1 MCAVAEYPLKACRIA
16 YGEALCELGAVRG
29 RVVVLDADL
38 AKATGT
44 HLFAKAYPDRF
55 FDLGIAEQNLVG
67 TAAGLAA
74 GGLVPF
80 VSTFALFGT
89 GRAFEQVRN
98 SVCYARLNVKLAAT
112 HAGLTVGEDGGSHQS
127 VEDISLMRSLP
138 NMTVVVP
145 ADAHQTRQAV
155 LAAAA
160 FDGPVYLRIS
170 RPPAPVFLE
179 PEAPFTLGRADVLR
193 EGTDVTIAATGLMV
207 FRALQAAEIL
217 SRRGLSASVVNVHTI
232 KPLDEE
238 TLERL
243 ARRTGAV
250 LTVEEHSI
258 IGGLGSAVAEALG
271 ERYPVPVRRL
281 GVRDVFGQSGTPY
294 QLLELHGLTA
304 DNIAV
309 VAEQLAQGKEGF
321 SRE

>member
-1 MCAVAEYPLKACRIA
+1 MRVMSETPLKACRIA
-16 YGEALCELGAVRG
+16 YGEALRELGAEDG

-44 HLFAKAYPDRF
+44 FMFAQAYPERF

-80 VSTFALFGT
+80 ASTFALFGA

-98 SVCYARLNVKLAAT
+98 SVCYSRLNVKLATT
-112 HAGLTVGEDGGSHQS
+112 HAGLTVGEDGGSHQA

-145 ADAHQTRQAV
+145 ADANQTRQAV
-155 LAAAA
+155 FAAAA
-160 FDGPVYLRIS
+160 FEGPVYLRIS
-170 RPPAPVFLE
+170 RPPAPVFLD
-179 PEAPFTLGRADVLR
+179 PAAPFTLGQADVLR

-207 FRALQAAEIL
+207 HRALQAAETL
-217 SRRGLSASVVNVHTI
+217 GRQGLSATVVNFHTL

-238 TLERL
+238 TLVEL
-243 ARRTGAV
+243 AQRTGAV

-271 ERYPVPVRRL
+271 ERCPVPVRRL
-281 GVRDVFGQSGTPY
+281 GVRDVFGQSGTPE
-294 QLLELHGLTA
+294 QLLEFHGLTA
-304 DNIAV
+304 DNIA
-309 VAEQLAQGKEGF
+309 AQTWQLMQQK
-321 SRE
+321 RR